1 MLVTSLT
8 SWCPLLPCGFCDNP
22 PTPRFQQRRVS
33 AIEKSTGKSSALT
46 ITNDKGTLSKE
57 QIDQMIQVGLIPV
70 CSQQVH
76 DAEDM
81 SA

>member
-1 MLVTSLT
+1 
-8 SWCPLLPCGFCDNP
+8 
-22 PTPRFQQRRVS
+22 VS

-57 QIDQMIQVGLIPV
+57 QIDQMIQVRLIPV
-70 CSQQVH
+70 CSQRVH
-76 DAEDM
+76 DAEDR